1 MSTTFQKVLA
11 MSQEEQAKYFPT
23 FINNS
28 GLPINL
34 ETLQQE
40 TTNTVLVKSGEK
52 IVLPS
57 TTGEWYLQTF
67 LTNSFADEWKAAKI
81 NPGDQIGK
89 FRNKSCVSGD
99 YSWMDNER
107 FKIIYDP
114 ENYTATFS
122 EAPLLSEA
130 PLVLRA
136 KL

>member
-1 MSTTFQKVLA
+1 MSVTFQQLLS

-34 ETLQQE
+34 ETWQQE

-67 LTNSFADEWKAAKI
+67 LTNPFADEWKAANI
-81 NPGDQIGK
+81 NPGYQIGK
-89 FRNKSCVSGD
+89 FRSKPCASGD
-99 YSWMDNER
+99 YSWMDDER
-107 FKIIYDP
+107 FQIIYDKVQRI
-114 ENYTATFS
+114 
-122 EAPLLSEA
+122 LL
-130 PLVLRA
+130 
-136 KL
+136 